1 MRSAEERER
10 LQDCMLL
17 VLSAQQTLAGLD
29 PEVVPNYREI
39 EQCFESA
46 DKALKRALRD

>member
-1 MRSAEERER
+1 
-10 LQDCMLL
+10 MLL

-29 PEVVPNYREI
+29 PNVVPNYEEI

-46 DKALKRALRD
+46 DKALKVALRT